1 MDKFISYAAAN
12 GVKPDREGIRLS
24 QDILYVQLRAYIA
37 RNMLD
42 NAGFYPIWQNIDK
55 TLQEAEKYIESKH

>member
-1 MDKFISYAAAN
+1 
-12 GVKPDREGIRLS
+12 
-24 QDILYVQLRAYIA
+24 VQLRAYIA

-55 TLQEAEKYIESKH
+55 TLLQAEKYIESKN